1 LSFCL
6 AFIRFFEDMRLFK
19 LQDTQSNISTRKEL
33 LLDDEDEVQIAI
45 YVHYNEPSLAAFQ
58 RTNSIR
64 HQNIQ

>member
-1 LSFCL
+1 
-6 AFIRFFEDMRLFK
+6 MRLFK